1 MARILISGH
10 PQSALAEGHFFV
22 RPRFTVGPHKKKA
35 GPGEGKGP
43 PVPRSVGWNRGAPPQ
58 PRARLWCGDRR
69 RAATG
74 REVKRHRRG
83 KQLLNRSD
91 QTSPP
96 REASRR
102 DSGGGQ
108 GRPSLAGLAGA
119 GDEFPPA
126 PGARSNPG
134 SETLPFPVDSTGRGV
149 VFQIVFPFP
158 PPLPPS
164 PGFSSLLPPPGSPPW
179 AAGASGGSILE
190 ARAARRRVAFHP
202 SARSHPLIFCIY

>member
-10 PQSALAEGHFFV
+10 PLGAPAEGHFFV

-74 REVKRHRRG
+74 REVERYRRG

-91 QTSPP
+91 QTPPP

-102 DSGGGQ
+102 RR
-108 GRPSLAGLAGA
+108 RPAVVWPACGA
-119 GDEFPPA
+119 ALFAAPP
-126 PGARSNPG
+126 GVRSNPR
-134 SETLPFPVDSTGRGV
+134 SKTSPFPVDNTGRGV
-149 VFQIVFPFP
+149 VFQIVFPS
-158 PPLPPS
+158 PLLCLQAR
-164 PGFSSLLPPPGSPPW
+164 GFLRFFSPPGSPSW
-179 AAGASGGSILE
+179 AAGASAFPSTPDFKTNRMASVYATYIDFVVI
-190 ARAARRRVAFHP
+190 VA
-202 SARSHPLIFCIY
+202 